1 MFCSQTGQ
9 SAPIYPA
16 SLASELLQKVEGGGG
31 THACVCV
38 LGATREVSTG
48 TLFLNL
54 NNAHH
59 EFSGG
64 KLCAEGKDGGH
75 AWVSLHQ
82 SPLPAKT
89 TYWWHSRGKAS
100 SEWLDFKGLLIPG
113 KKEVGEPNSR
123 ELEGAWKEQV
133 SFLGT
138 WLRSTRE
145 PCGFANQASQNTT
158 HFSQHKHTF
167 N

>member
-1 MFCSQTGQ
+1 MPGSLREPAGHSGKSWCAVSFPAASGTGGDNKNNNWWLPSRGLALLGQKGRCSVLKHGSQPPYTLLHWHLSFC
-9 SAPIYPA
+9 
-16 SLASELLQKVEGGGG
+16 KRGGGD
-31 THACVCV
+31 THASVCV

-100 SEWLDFKGLLIPG
+100 SE
-113 KKEVGEPNSR
+113 
-123 ELEGAWKEQV
+123 
-133 SFLGT
+133 
-138 WLRSTRE
+138 
-145 PCGFANQASQNTT
+145 
-158 HFSQHKHTF
+158 
-167 N
+167 